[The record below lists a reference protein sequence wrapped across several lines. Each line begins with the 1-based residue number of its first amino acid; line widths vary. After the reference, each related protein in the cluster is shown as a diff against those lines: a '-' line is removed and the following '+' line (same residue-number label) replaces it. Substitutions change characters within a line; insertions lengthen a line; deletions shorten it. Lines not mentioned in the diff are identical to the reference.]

1 MAAAGV
7 SGISRNGRR
16 VGIFVDVERAAACV
30 VLSETPGLSQTG
42 IAIDRTREP
51 MKSVVITGA
60 SSGIGRDAALYFN
73 HLGYTVFAGVRRLGD
88 GEHVKAMAAHP
99 EAFVPVQLDV
109 TKAGEVEAARATVAE
124 QVELTGLTAL
134 VSNAGI
140 AAMSGRASCEQCP
153 IETQQ
158 LVMDVNFFGAVRVVQ
173 AFLPLLRASHGT
185 IVFNTALMARTV
197 IPFNGGYA
205 ASKCAL
211 EGWADSL
218 RREVAPL
225 GVKVAMIE
233 AGYIASDLEKKQ
245 HPASDDDE
253 QVYRLEAGV
262 RAAMAGSSAKLANR
276 AGASP
281 RRVSEAM
288 VAAVSAENPKPRR
301 IVGLGARPIRAI
313 GALPDRLQDRI
324 FAAGLPR
331 MARRA

>member
-1 MAAAGV
+1 MALAPGT
-7 SGISRNGRR
+7 
-16 VGIFVDVERAAACV
+16 FVDAERAAACV
-30 VLSETPGLSQTG
+30 GLSKTPAVSHTG
-42 IAIDRTREP
+42 IAIDRTRKP

-73 HLGYTVFAGVRRLGD
+73 QLGYMVFAGVRKLED
-88 GEHVKAMAAHP
+88 GEQVKAVAGHP
-99 EAFVPVQLDV
+99 DRFWPVQLDV
-109 TKAGEVEAARATVAE
+109 TKTDEVEAARATVAK
-124 QVELTGLTAL
+124 QVGLTGLTAL

-140 AAMSGRASCEQCP
+140 AAMSGAASCEQCP

-158 LVMDVNFFGAVRVVQ
+158 LVMDVNFFGAVRTVQ

-245 HPASDDDE
+245 RPATDDHE
-253 QVYRLEAGV
+253 PVYRLEAGV